1 MEIRVNRFE
10 FEMFYGNK
18 EDKSTTKVEKEN
30 DSLNFDDMFHDELK
44 KLDEADKERANR
56 NKTIKGGKQME
67 LFIDR
72 RRRYKE
78 SEDDD
83 N

>member
-1 MEIRVNRFE
+1 
-10 FEMFYGNK
+10 
-18 EDKSTTKVEKEN
+18 
-30 DSLNFDDMFHDELK
+30 MFHDELK